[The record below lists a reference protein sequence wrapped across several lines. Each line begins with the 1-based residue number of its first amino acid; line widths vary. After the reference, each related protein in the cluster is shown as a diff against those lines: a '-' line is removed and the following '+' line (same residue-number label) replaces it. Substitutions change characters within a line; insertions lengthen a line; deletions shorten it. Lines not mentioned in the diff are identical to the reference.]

1 MSIQYKKENGYP
13 CDLELGVT
21 AIPGSRPIITVKIDG
36 KDRNDLWFNTDEP
49 SSARRA
55 FAKGVFAGIDYAEKK
70 RS

>member
-1 MSIQYKKENGYP
+1 MAIIYKKEHGYP
-13 CDLELGVT
+13 CDLDLGVT

-55 FAKGVFAGIDYAEKK
+55 FAKGFFAGFSEGRKP
-70 RS
+70 